1 MFHDTNSIKTF
12 RQPSHKMLNCSKYKN
27 WIKFCF
33 HNWTQTFCPII
44 SWQLYKSWW
53 NTVWVKQ
60 NCDWDPEDLGQTL
73 PSQPVGK
80 ALGSATAHDTHFQ
93 PYSWSK
99 HVLRG
104 NGRGQETIKVTS
116 LNTSRL
122 TLGPSTSLSFP
133 EDSRGAPS
141 CSPPA

>member
-12 RQPSHKMLNCSKYKN
+12 HQPSHKMLNCSKHKN
-27 WIKFCF
+27 RIKFCF
-33 HNWTQTFCPII
+33 RNWTQTFCPII

-60 NCDWDPEDLGQTL
+60 NRDWDPEDLGQTL

-80 ALGSATAHDTHFQ
+80 ALGSATAHDIHFQ
-93 PYSWSK
+93 PYGWSK
-99 HVLRG
+99 HVLREMG
-104 NGRGQETIKVTS
+104 KAKKPSRWP

-122 TLGPSTSLSFP
+122 MLGPSTSLSFS
-133 EDSRGAPS
+133 EDSGGAHS